1 LENIRELF
9 SSVEEIL
16 LSSSTVPPNRKN
28 LNPQNSLFF
37 SKVIINNDK
46 IKVTRKILQGK
57 EGKHYIVYQVNVK
70 GKIASKLGK
79 IKHVEILSPIE
90 FRKFMSDYLDNRF

>member
-1 LENIRELF
+1 LESIEKIQQSL
-9 SSVEEIL
+9 ILYPL
-16 LSSSTVPPNRKN
+16 LSATNHKNPNLHK
-28 LNPQNSLFF
+28 LPFF
-37 SKVIINNDK
+37 SKVIINNEK

-57 EGKHYIVYQVNVK
+57 KGKHYIVYQVNVK

-79 IKHVEILSPIE
+79 IKHTEILSPIE

>member
-1 LENIRELF
+1 LENIEKIQQFLTL
-9 SSVEEIL
+9 SPL
-16 LSSSTVPPNRKN
+16 LSTTNHKN
-28 LNPQNSLFF
+28 SNLHKFPFF

-46 IKVTRKILQGK
+46 IKVTRKIFQRK
-57 EGKHYIVYQVNVK
+57 KGKHYIVYQVNVK

-79 IKHVEILSPIE
+79 IKHTEILSPVE